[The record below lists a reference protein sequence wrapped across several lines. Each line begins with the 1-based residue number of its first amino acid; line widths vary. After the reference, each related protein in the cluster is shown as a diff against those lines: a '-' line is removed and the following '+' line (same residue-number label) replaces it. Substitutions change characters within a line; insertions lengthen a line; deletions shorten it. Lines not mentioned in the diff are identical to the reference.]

1 MKRKL
6 RFVIMIATAIAI
18 AGSAAAADDEQDS
31 FGQKVK
37 HFFNGLNPFPAKKRK
52 KPAKET
58 PTPSPSPTAS
68 ASPEQGDTGLSESS
82 ATAAPKP
89 SAAATQTPAPN
100 ATISTDQVLDYDN
113 NLPEVRKVIDTAIG
127 LTTSNLDYRYGSAD
141 PANGGMDC
149 SGFIYYVLTKCGV
162 PNVPRDAREQY
173 IWVRKAG
180 NFQAV
185 LAQSDDTFELN
196 ALQPGDLLFWGE
208 TNSVNREPAITQTM
222 IYVGRDKG
230 TNQRIMVGAS
240 DGRTYKDQPRRGV
253 SVVDFKVPR
262 TEAAQENQ
270 AGPTFVGYGRVPG
283 LSDR

>member
-6 RFVIMIATAIAI
+6 RLWVMLMAAIAI
-18 AGSAAAADDEQDS
+18 AGTATAADDEES

-37 HFFNGLNPFPAKKRK
+37 HFFGNLFPPAPSKKHK
-52 KPAKET
+52 KSTTGT
-58 PTPSPSPTAS
+58 PTPSPTPRPSP
-68 ASPEQGDTGLSESS
+68 SPGQSPAGGSESD
-82 ATAAPKP
+82 ATVTPSP
-89 SAAATQTPAPN
+89 SAISTQTPAPD
-100 ATISTDQVLDYDN
+100 ATISTDEIVDYDN
-113 NLPEVRKVIDTAIG
+113 NLPEIRKIIDTAIG
-127 LTTSNLDYRYGSAD
+127 LTTSKLDYRYGSSD

-162 PNVPRDAREQY
+162 QGVPRDAREQY

-196 ALQPGDLLFWGE
+196 ALQPGDLLFWGD
-208 TNSVNREPAITQTM
+208 TSSVNREPAITQTM
-222 IYVGRDKG
+222 IYVGRDKA

-240 DGRTYKDQPRRGV
+240 DGRPYKDAPRRGV
-253 SVVDFKVPR
+253 SIVDFKVPR
-262 TEAAQENQ
+262 AETTQENQ
-270 AGPTFVGYGRVPG
+270 ASPTFVGYGRIPG

>member
-6 RFVIMIATAIAI
+6 RLLVMLVAAIAI
-18 AGSAAAADDEQDS
+18 AASANAADEEES

-37 HFFNGLNPFPAKKRK
+37 HFFGNLMPPPSKKRK
-52 KPAKET
+52 KSTRGT
-58 PTPSPSPTAS
+58 PTPSPSPSAS
-68 ASPEQGDTGLSESS
+68 ASPGESQATGSEAG
-82 ATAAPKP
+82 ATVTPSPTAVAA
-89 SAAATQTPAPN
+89 QTPAPN
-100 ATISTDQVLDYDN
+100 ATISTNEVVDYDN
-113 NLPEVRKVIDTAIG
+113 NLPEVRKIVDTALG
-127 LTTSNLDYRYGSAD
+127 LTTAKLDYRYGSAD
-141 PANGGMDC
+141 PASGGMDC

-162 PNVPRDAREQY
+162 SGVPRDAREQY

-196 ALQPGDLLFWGE
+196 ALQPGDLLFWGD
-208 TNSVNREPAITQTM
+208 TSSVNREPAITQTM
-222 IYVGRDKG
+222 IYVGRDKA

-240 DGRTYKDQPRRGV
+240 DGRTYKDAPRRGV

-262 TEAAQENQ
+262 AEATQENQ
-270 AGPTFVGYGRVPG
+270 ANPTFVGYGRIPG